1 MPLCHHFSPPFLK
14 RDERDSIFLSMAS
27 GQTLMKT
34 DRKRDRMIPF
44 ATPRRSL
51 AALLLV
57 LGAVF
62 CPAQAVDL
70 NTYYAY
76 PWSIGFS
83 FENISPYGGDQIQ
96 PSVYY
101 GISGNVRVPLP
112 FAPIFQ
118 PFAKV
123 GFNSFSVLSTSAD
136 VKFQNSQ
143 FYILPGIGWA
153 NRFTKNFEVGVDVGV
168 GYQMIYFPDL
178 DVLSSSSSGSR
189 TDNVIAMLGVHL
201 TLDPAYSFSID
212 IAPNLMYR
220 YAFQPL
226 TQFNGLSFG
235 IGATLNY
242 RFGDDP
248 DAPKASIRSISFGEV
263 TFPPLYA
270 AMQSYYAK
278 NPFAKIQI
286 RNVERYAISDVQ
298 VSFYQAGYMDTPT
311 KLRSIP
317 KIDSGKSVEIPVV
330 ASFNGEVF
338 NTNGDTPLN
347 GEIVV
352 EYTSHN
358 RPAKQSL
365 SVSYTLYDR
374 TSISWDDDRKEAA
387 FITKA
392 DTALRNYATFIRQ
405 AIKDRSIGGYSEPVQ
420 TAMGVYYALKELG
433 VIYQL
438 ALTSSFAQAQADPLV
453 VDHVHLPRETL
464 QRKAGDCSDLT
475 ALFCAIMESV
485 GIPTGYITVPGHIY
499 PVFGTKVETSSY
511 KELHPDKSMTFD
523 VNGELWIPLE
533 MTMVGTSDFLSAW
546 RKGVEEWQALES
558 DPKNR
563 AIFFTAE
570 AQDVFRPV
578 GLKEEDLGLQ
588 YGDTKKIADNFRDT
602 VDRVV
607 DAVIDSYTKVAA
619 ESNAK
624 SDYNRLGIVAAQYGR
639 WDQAQKA
646 LNTALALDRN
656 YLSAE
661 VNLGNV
667 YFLQQDYQNALK
679 VFHQAQEEMDADGRQ
694 GSAMYARLMLNIS
707 RSYYEL
713 ENYEQAATYY
723 DKAAKADPSI
733 VNTYGYLKSGQG
745 GNSGSRAAQSSGPQA
760 LFADGQ
766 D

>member
-1 MPLCHHFSPPFLK
+1 MLLAAAALCH
-14 RDERDSIFLSMAS
+14 
-27 GQTLMKT
+27 
-34 DRKRDRMIPF
+34 
-44 ATPRRSL
+44 
-51 AALLLV
+51 
-57 LGAVF
+57 
-62 CPAQAVDL
+62 AQNIDL
-70 NTYYAY
+70 NSYYAY
-76 PWSIGFS
+76 PWSLGFS
-83 FENISPYGGDQIQ
+83 FENITPYGGTQVQ

-101 GISGNVRVPLP
+101 GISGNVRIPLP

-123 GFNSFSVLSTSAD
+123 GFNSFSVLASSPD

-143 FYILPGIGWA
+143 IYVMPGIGWA
-153 NRFTKNFEVGVDVGV
+153 NRFSKNFEVGVDLGV
-168 GYQMIYFPDL
+168 GYEMIYFPDIN
-178 DVLSSSSSGSR
+178 VLSAGAAAAR
-189 TDNVIAMLGVHL
+189 TDNILASLGVHV
-201 TLDPAYSFSID
+201 TLNPAYSFSVD
-212 IAPNLMYR
+212 VSPTLTYR

-226 TQFNGLSFG
+226 TQFNGLNFG

-242 RFGDDP
+242 RFGEDP
-248 DAPKASIRSISFGEV
+248 DAPKASIRSISFSDV

-278 NPFAKIQI
+278 NPFAKVQI
-286 RNVERYAISDVQ
+286 RNVEKFPITDVQ
-298 VSFYQAGYMDTPT
+298 ISFYQAGYMDTPT
-311 KLRSIP
+311 KLKSIASLDP
-317 KIDSGKSVEIPVV
+317 GKTVEIPVV

-347 GEIVV
+347 GEITV
-352 EYTSHN
+352 EYSSHN
-358 RPAKQSL
+358 RPANQTQP
-365 SVSYTLYDR
+365 VSYTLYDR

-405 AIKDRSIGGYSEPVQ
+405 SVKDRTIPGYSEPVQ
-420 TAMGVYYALKELG
+420 TAMAVYYALKELG

-485 GIPTGYITVPGHIY
+485 GIPTGFITVPGHIY
-499 PVFGTKVETSSY
+499 PVFGTKVPTASFRDLY
-511 KELHPDKSMTFD
+511 PDKSMTFD
-523 VNGELWIPLE
+523 VDGELWIPVE
-533 MTMVGTSDFLSAW
+533 TTMVGTADFLTAW
-546 RKGVEEWQALES
+546 RKGVEEWQALEK

-563 AIFFTAE
+563 AIFFTAK
-570 AQDVFRPV
+570 AQEVFRPV

-588 YGDTKKIADNFRDT
+588 YGDPKKIADNFRD
-602 VDRVV
+602 VADKVV
-607 DAVIDSYTKVAA
+607 DSVIDSYTKVAMD
-619 ESNAK
+619 SNAK
-624 SDYNRLGIVAAQYGR
+624 SDYNRVGIIAAQYGR
-639 WDQAQKA
+639 WDQATKA

-679 VFHQAQEEMDADGRQ
+679 VFHQAQDAMDADGRQ
-694 GSAMYARLMLNIS
+694 GSSLYARILVNIS

-713 ENYEQAATYY
+713 EDYGQAASYY
-723 DKAAKADPSI
+723 DKAAAVDATL

-745 GNSGSRAAQSSGPQA
+745 GGSGSRAAEASGPQT
-760 LFADGQ
+760 LFAEGEE
-766 D
+766 

>member
-1 MPLCHHFSPPFLK
+1 MPHRWC
-14 RDERDSIFLSMAS
+14 IFFPVTHMNSAGL
-27 GQTLMKT
+27 
-34 DRKRDRMIPF
+34 
-44 ATPRRSL
+44 RRS
-51 AALLLV
+51 AATLLLV
-57 LGAVF
+57 LGAAL
-62 CPAQAVDL
+62 CPAQNVDL
-70 NTYYAY
+70 NSYYAY
-76 PWSIGFS
+76 PWSLGFS
-83 FENISPYGGDQIQ
+83 FENITPYGGDQIQ

-123 GFNSFSVLSTSAD
+123 GFNSFSVIASSPD

-153 NRFTKNFEVGVDVGV
+153 NRFSKNFEVGVDLGV
-168 GYQMIYFPDL
+168 GYEMIYFPQL
-178 DVLSSSSSGSR
+178 DVLSSNPTGAR
-189 TDNVIAMLGVHL
+189 TDNILASLGAHV
-201 TLDPAYSFSID
+201 TLNPAYSFAID
-212 IAPNLMYR
+212 ISPTLSYR
-220 YAFQPL
+220 YALQPL
-226 TQFNGLSFG
+226 TQFNGLTFG
-235 IGATLNY
+235 IGATVNY

-248 DAPKASIRSISFGEV
+248 DAPKASIRSVSFNDV

-278 NPFAKIQI
+278 NPFAKVQI
-286 RNVERYAISDVQ
+286 RNVEKYPITDLQ

-311 KLRSIP
+311 KLKSIP
-317 KIDSGKSVEIPVV
+317 SLDPGKTVEVPVV

-347 GEIVV
+347 GEIQV

-365 SVSYTLYDR
+365 PVSYTLFDR

-405 AIKDRSIGGYSEPVQ
+405 AVKDRTTPGYSEPVQ
-420 TAMGVYYALKELG
+420 TAMAVYYALKELG

-438 ALTSSFAQAQADPLV
+438 ALTSSFAQAQADPLT

-485 GIPTGYITVPGHIY
+485 GIPTGFITVPGHIY
-499 PVFGTKVETSSY
+499 PVFGTKVPTASFRDLY
-511 KELHPDKSMTFD
+511 PDKAMTFD
-523 VNGELWIPLE
+523 VDGELWIPVE
-533 MTMVGTSDFLSAW
+533 MTMVGTADFLAAW
-546 RKGVEEWQALES
+546 RKGVEEWQALEK

-563 AIFFTAE
+563 AIFFTAK
-570 AQDVFRPV
+570 AQEVFRPV

-588 YGDTKKIADNFRDT
+588 YGDTKKIADNFRDSADKI
-602 VDRVV
+602 VDS
-607 DAVIDSYTKVAA
+607 VIDSYTKVALD
-619 ESNAK
+619 SNSKA
-624 SDYNRLGIVAAQYGR
+624 DYNRVGIIAAQYAR
-639 WDQAQKA
+639 WDQATKA

-656 YLSAE
+656 YLSAQ

-667 YFLQQDYQNALK
+667 FFLQQDYQNALK
-679 VFHQAQEEMDADGRQ
+679 VFHQAQDAMDADGRQ
-694 GSAMYARLMLNIS
+694 GSALYGRILLNIS

-713 ENYEQAATYY
+713 EDYEQAAGYY
-723 DKAAKADPSI
+723 DKAVKLDPTL

-745 GNSGSRAAQSSGPQA
+745 GGSGSRAAEATGPQA
-760 LFADGQ
+760 LFAEGEE
-766 D
+766 